1 MPYSQLPVSV
11 IVPHQRKR
19 TEFFRQFCLPS
30 IEANRPGEIL
40 VEPNE
45 GGSTGAKY
53 RNIGIKKARFP
64 LVAFVDDDVVLAK
77 DFLWKLFAA
86 LMHRDWKR
94 TDYAVPAFAYCDY
107 HGICFHPTAHP
118 AGPIFRHEGR
128 VFDHLALRRGNFIS
142 TMSLV
147 IKEYLPKVGWDETL
161 SQYDDWDFW
170 LSLWDEHRAGGI
182 WVNEPLFHAYYLD
195 PGLSV
200 TPSEV
205 EFRRVQVKHNIP
217 VGQ

>member
-11 IVPHQRKR
+11 IVPHKRNR
-19 TEFFRQFCLPS
+19 TEFFKQFCLPS

-40 VEPNE
+40 VEPND
-45 GGSTGAKY
+45 GGATGAKY
-53 RNIGIKKARFP
+53 RNAGIKKARFP
-64 LVAFVDDDVVLAK
+64 LVAFVDDDVILAK
-77 DFLWKLFAA
+77 DYLWKLFAA

-94 TDYAVPAFAYCDY
+94 TDYAVPAYAYCDY
-107 HGICFHPTAHP
+107 YGICLHPHAHP

-128 VFDHLALRRGNFIS
+128 LFDHLALRRGNFIS

-147 IKEYLPKVGWDETL
+147 IKDYLPKAGWDETL

-170 LSLWDEHRAGGI
+170 LSIWDEHRAGGI
-182 WVNEPLFHAYYLD
+182 WLPEPLFYAYYLD
-195 PGLSV
+195 SGMSV
-200 TPSEV
+200 EPSV
-205 EFRRVQVKHNIP
+205 EQFRKVQVKHNIP